1 MNAKQTRVVFAS
13 CLLVLVCWL
22 GSLLLAER
30 DQETLITSE
39 SRLLFNG
46 TEAFQHAHE
55 FVTRHPIRSLGALEA
70 RQSSGYL
77 RDHFNNLGYEV
88 SFSHF
93 EAIIGGRNEVG
104 RNVLAYREGTQQGI
118 LSVIAHYDTAP
129 STVQGATDN
138 GAAIGILLELARVCS
153 DSFRN
158 GLLFIASDGEEWGML
173 GASEVAANYAKRE
186 DLIAVLSLD
195 GVAAGKLAGLR
206 LDTVGQFAGYSPP
219 WLRRTARAAAAAEGL
234 PVVEPSGLWEH
245 LERAIP
251 ISATDQGP
259 FLRAGI
265 PAINLGSE
273 STDAAM
279 FRSIYHSA
287 EDTIDNIQ
295 VGSLEE
301 YGRAA
306 ERLLRSLDALSDR
319 PQESMEIFRIFDG
332 FLLPPLLVTI
342 LHYLTFLPILF
353 IFYFNWK
360 NHEDM
365 LSFELVQREMIALF
379 GTFIPF
385 LISFTV
391 ILLLLRMR
399 LLPLYG
405 LYPPPPGD
413 PVLENPSW
421 GLVATIM
428 AAGILSG
435 VILYFIGR
443 YLNGILPRPSFDASK
458 ILLLGLLLVLI
469 FVALRYNSYWAVA
482 FLGLPA
488 YVWGLVPAGKSMGAR
503 TANRIWLL
511 AAGVTVY
518 SVLILLA
525 AGLDLGWGVLWY
537 MILAL
542 STGLFSRSGFLLLA
556 AVATLGIRFLV
567 IQSHP
572 SREI

>member
-1 MNAKQTRVVFAS
+1 
-13 CLLVLVCWL
+13 
-22 GSLLLAER
+22 
-30 DQETLITSE
+30 
-39 SRLLFNG
+39 
-46 TEAFQHAHE
+46 
-55 FVTRHPIRSLGALEA
+55 
-70 RQSSGYL
+70 
-77 RDHFNNLGYEV
+77 
-88 SFSHF
+88 
-93 EAIIGGRNEVG
+93 
-104 RNVLAYREGTQQGI
+104 
-118 LSVIAHYDTAP
+118 
-129 STVQGATDN
+129 
-138 GAAIGILLELARVCS
+138 
-153 DSFRN
+153 
-158 GLLFIASDGEEWGML
+158 
-173 GASEVAANYAKRE
+173 
-186 DLIAVLSLD
+186 
-195 GVAAGKLAGLR
+195 
-206 LDTVGQFAGYSPP
+206 
-219 WLRRTARAAAAAEGL
+219 
-234 PVVEPSGLWEH
+234 
-245 LERAIP
+245 
-251 ISATDQGP
+251 
-259 FLRAGI
+259 
-265 PAINLGSE
+265 
-273 STDAAM
+273 M

-443 YLNGILPRPSFDASK
+443 YLTGRLPRPSFDVSK
-458 ILLLGLLLVLI
+458 ILLLGLLLALI